1 MRFIV
6 RWAVRGCWP
15 PSYDR
20 PRIGASAV
28 TRRIGRRVIGALL
41 CMVLL
46 CACAKKQPVQA
57 VPEPKPL
64 SCVTQ
69 DGAISFVFGADWT
82 QDAQSYAYDLLCYA
96 KTRELAAGVFS
107 YTRAGAAQAFDPAQ
121 ALDFHVKDFA
131 GKRENARILEEH
143 TVREDDGH
151 RYTTVLLAA
160 ESDGEKL
167 AYYFTLIEFAGY
179 SDAFAVLVQAAPA
192 EYFSECREEFDE
204 IAASSALVEQL
215 EMPKSGF
222 SV

>member
-1 MRFIV
+1 
-6 RWAVRGCWP
+6 
-15 PSYDR
+15 
-20 PRIGASAV
+20 
-28 TRRIGRRVIGALL
+28 
-41 CMVLL
+41 MVLL

-96 KTRELAAGVFS
+96 KTRDLAAGVFS

-179 SDAFAVLVQAAPA
+179 SDAFAVLVQAAPQNISA
-192 EYFSECREEFDE
+192 NAGRNLTRSPRRPLWWSSRKCRSPAFRSD
-204 IAASSALVEQL
+204 SDG
-215 EMPKSGF
+215 M
-222 SV
+222 